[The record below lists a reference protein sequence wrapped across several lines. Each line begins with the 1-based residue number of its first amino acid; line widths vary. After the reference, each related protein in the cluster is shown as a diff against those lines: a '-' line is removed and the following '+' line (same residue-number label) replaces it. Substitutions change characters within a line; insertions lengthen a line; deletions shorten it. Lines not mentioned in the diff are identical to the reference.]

1 MKTIVSFLVSLVICV
16 SSVAQNTDLPGPTP
30 NLQTLP
36 DGSYIIPMDN
46 VLQTDNVIGSGNFNL
61 AAYGLI
67 VHLLNNNIKIK
78 WVIRAGKAKDGI
90 DFTGNAEQLKPTY
103 VAGAVSR
110 NFIAGPFVIFAAD
123 TTGVAALID
132 SYYTSQT
139 LTGNNRPR
147 VFRTSGNVLN
157 VDIRYNLTGFVPKT
171 AILNDGGKQAIHV
184 SYMTACK
191 IPTTNYMVSPGGDLI
206 HRCFTFASE
215 PHNDVTGPVI
225 DSTIKTIR
233 KFVEFGGNFLA
244 QCWAIPNYENNPLG
258 RFQTTNGITV
268 TNAAIGTNLSYPN
281 PDLSFSQ
288 FQGSFNGSLKG
299 SCRNWQISGAPVNN
313 AHQHATGTGVD
324 STNIT
329 ANVSKLKSGIGGL
342 VFYLGNHDFDLVNDG
357 LVAYNGIRMYMN
369 AMLTPVLL
377 NNWCNIGDSITPLP
391 VKLLYFNAFLYDNN
405 RVDLKWATVSE
416 INTSNF
422 VIERSTDGINFYVTG
437 VVFAYGNETE
447 KTNYSFSDDLSDV
460 QSGVV
465 YYRLRS
471 VDIDGKSQYSETR
484 IIRISKQTENAIT
497 IVAFPNPV
505 ITEVR
510 ISIPNE
516 WQNKKVVYEVLNAN
530 GQVSKRTETGSS
542 SQTETVNM
550 STLARGFYIV
560 RVSCEGQT
568 ARQKIVKQ

>member
-1 MKTIVSFLVSLVICV
+1 
-16 SSVAQNTDLPGPTP
+16 
-30 NLQTLP
+30 
-36 DGSYIIPMDN
+36 
-46 VLQTDNVIGSGNFNL
+46 
-61 AAYGLI
+61 
-67 VHLLNNNIKIK
+67 
-78 WVIRAGKAKDGI
+78 
-90 DFTGNAEQLKPTY
+90 
-103 VAGAVSR
+103 
-110 NFIAGPFVIFAAD
+110 
-123 TTGVAALID
+123 
-132 SYYTSQT
+132 
-139 LTGNNRPR
+139 
-147 VFRTSGNVLN
+147 
-157 VDIRYNLTGFVPKT
+157 
-171 AILNDGGKQAIHV
+171 
-184 SYMTACK
+184 
-191 IPTTNYMVSPGGDLI
+191 
-206 HRCFTFASE
+206 
-215 PHNDVTGPVI
+215 
-225 DSTIKTIR
+225 
-233 KFVEFGGNFLA
+233 
-244 QCWAIPNYENNPLG
+244 
-258 RFQTTNGITV
+258 
-268 TNAAIGTNLSYPN
+268 
-281 PDLSFSQ
+281 
-288 FQGSFNGSLKG
+288 
-299 SCRNWQISGAPVNN
+299 
-313 AHQHATGTGVD
+313 
-324 STNIT
+324 
-329 ANVSKLKSGIGGL
+329 
-342 VFYLGNHDFDLVNDG
+342 
-357 LVAYNGIRMYMN
+357 MN

-516 WQNKKVVYEVLNAN
+516 WQNKKVTYEVLNAN
-530 GQVSKRTETGSS
+530 GQVSKKSETGSS